1 MSISVKEIVD
11 KLQKN
16 GKIEYSKLAEKL
28 TSDEE
33 MEQAIEYCMENKIEV
48 LEEEIIT
55 VKDYYLEN
63 KSKDSDPVR
72 VYLSEISEFSLLS
85 AEEEIELARQVKK
98 GVSGAKNKL
107 IEHNLRLVVSIA
119 KNYVGNGL
127 SLLDLIQ
134 EGNIGLSKA
143 VDKFDPDKGFKF
155 STYATWWIR
164 QAVSRAIPDYSR
176 TIRIPVHAY
185 EKLRK
190 VNAFTK
196 EFFMNEGRRP
206 TVQEISEGL
215 HFSNEQVEEMIR
227 ISDQPTSLD
236 TPIGEDKDTTL
247 GDYIKDDNQ
256 VTSEEEILHNLYIER
271 MMEFIENAPNVSARD
286 RSIIYERFGITDGRA
301 KTLEEVGKIYG
312 VTRERIRQIEAKTLR
327 KLRSY
332 INSRER
338 QRELEMEDRRARVR
352 K

>member
-16 GKIEYSKLAEKL
+16 GKIEYLKLTEKL

-33 MEQAIEYCMENKIEV
+33 MEQAIEYCMANKIEV

-63 KSKDSDPVR
+63 KTKDSDPVR
-72 VYLSEISEFSLLS
+72 VYFSEIGEFPLLS

-164 QAVSRAIPDYSR
+164 QAVSRALPDYSR

-196 EFFMNEGRRP
+196 EFFMSEGRQP
-206 TVQEISEGL
+206 TIQEISEGL
-215 HFSNEQVEEMIR
+215 NFSDEQVKEMIR
-227 ISDQPTSLD
+227 ISDQTVSLE
-236 TPIGEDKDTTL
+236 TPIGEGGDSTL
-247 GDYIKDDNQ
+247 GEFIEDKNQ
-256 VTSEEEILHNLYIER
+256 VTLEEETLHNLYIER
-271 MMEFIENAPNVSARD
+271 MMKYIEQAPHVSPRD
-286 RSIIYERFGITDGRA
+286 RSIIYERYGVTDGRP

-312 VTRERIRQIEAKTLR
+312 VTRERIRQIEAKTFR
-327 KLRSY
+327 KLKSY
-332 INSRER
+332 INSREK
-338 QRELEMEDRRARVR
+338 QRELETEDQYARVR